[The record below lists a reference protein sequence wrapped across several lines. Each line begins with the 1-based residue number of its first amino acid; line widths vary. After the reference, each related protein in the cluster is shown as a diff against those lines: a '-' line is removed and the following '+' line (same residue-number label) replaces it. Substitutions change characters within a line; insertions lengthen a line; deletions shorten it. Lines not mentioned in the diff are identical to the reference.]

1 MPADVSWV
9 AHRGRTEARFS
20 GRVRGTGQ
28 DGLRAVEQCE
38 KKPAWFSDTPGPT
51 GSHLDRLV
59 PMVLEFCHLDDDEL
73 RESCLQALEAFL
85 RK

>member
-1 MPADVSWV
+1 M
-9 AHRGRTEARFS
+9 AHRGKAEAYFS
-20 GRVRGTGQ
+20 GRVRDTGQ
-28 DGLRAVEQCE
+28 DGLRAVGQSE
-38 KKPAWFSDTPGPT
+38 KKPAWLRDTPGPT

-59 PMVLEFCHLDDDEL
+59 PLVLEFCHLDDDEL